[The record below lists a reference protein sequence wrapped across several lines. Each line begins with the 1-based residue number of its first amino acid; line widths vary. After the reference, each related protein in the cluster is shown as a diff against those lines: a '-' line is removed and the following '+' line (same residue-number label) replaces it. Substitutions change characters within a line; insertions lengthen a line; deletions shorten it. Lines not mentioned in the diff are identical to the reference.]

1 MDGFFSYKGDKKVE
15 AIMIIITAIGFL
27 VSMVW
32 KDVLYTTIFGVLIIV
47 LILNR
52 VMTGLFAI
60 EKKLKK
66 LEKRGAKE

>member
-1 MDGFFSYKGDKKVE
+1 MDGIAFMVVIS
-15 AIMIIITAIGFL
+15 AIGFL

-52 VMTGLFAI
+52 IMTSLFAI

-66 LEKRGAKE
+66 IEKMGAKA